1 MRIVFHQACL
11 VTPAGTIRTIIQTLR
26 ESRKK
31 ERKRIENMNVT
42 RLTRHIGSTTYQV
55 KIYLPQAGNENMEDK
70 ILRMIQNEA
79 LETAAGYDI
88 LNVPQMSRQ
97 SERSANERETD

>member
-1 MRIVFHQACL
+1 MQIVFRRVFL
-11 VTPAGTIRTIIQTLR
+11 ITPAGTIRTIIQTLR
-26 ESRKK
+26 ETRKK
-31 ERKRIENMNVT
+31 ERKRIKNMTIT

-55 KIYLPQAGNENMEDK
+55 KIYLPETGNENVEDK

-79 LETAAGYDI
+79 LDIPAGCDI

-97 SERSANERETD
+97 SERSANERETG